1 MMDEN
6 EGGIVTL
13 LHSLE
18 KKLEDVKLKQE
29 QNRAILAKSAGTL
42 NGLKKVIKLSKKI
55 VTQMEYYFCDE
66 NLKNDIFMIGQLK
79 KSSEGYISL
88 KTVSNFKKIR
98 KLSKNP
104 KSLSSDLAFSTT
116 LLLTKSRQG
125 SSAGYLYYC

>member
-66 NLKNDIFMIGQLK
+66 NLKNDIQMPRRCLFHCVCG
-79 KSSEGYISL
+79 
-88 KTVSNFKKIR
+88 
-98 KLSKNP
+98 
-104 KSLSSDLAFSTT
+104 
-116 LLLTKSRQG
+116 
-125 SSAGYLYYC
+125 